1 MLECK
6 TWVRLHDSNQ
16 LNTLANKSFAH
27 ADYALFLSPTFEPRS
42 FAQGLLNGT
51 APTTASTNTGISS
64 SLNPLNKGKV
74 ASEEAA
80 AVDQAESWTLDKRS
94 LEALQQLGLST
105 ASGSNHAGGSNSE
118 SKALERT
125 PSSSNHY
132 NAFSRTSSGPGDVSA
147 ALSKLSFAVDDLN
160 KQLRSEINTH
170 HSALLVQAGS
180 VSSLEENLRQIR
192 GGLDEVESSA
202 DRLRRKI
209 ALPYETL
216 STSLTRLAKLQGASD
231 LARRASRFVVL
242 ARRLDVQMA
251 DLNAANTR
259 ASQTRTNGTTSGRT
273 TPNGVMSKDAGD
285 RDGGERALSEAA
297 LTLAELGMYMLSACR
312 LGGLTYLAPH
322 ADVLMDASESEIEG
336 QPKLPSIRNI
346 QAIEHHFPAVE
357 ANRARVVD
365 EMEVMVRRG
374 LQELVSL
381 SYVRMSSRVLR

>member
-1 MLECK
+1 MP
-6 TWVRLHDSNQ
+6 
-16 LNTLANKSFAH
+16 
-27 ADYALFLSPTFEPRS
+27 DYALFLSPSFEPRS

-51 APTTASTNTGISS
+51 STTATAVASTSN
-64 SLNPLNKGKV
+64 LNAHSASTQAQDLNKTTPAG
-74 ASEEAA
+74 AGAEAE
-80 AVDQAESWTLDKRS
+80 QPPWSLDKRS
-94 LEALQQLGLST
+94 LEALQQLGLSGSST
-105 ASGSNHAGGSNSE
+105 AGSSQ
-118 SKALERT
+118 SKPADKQ
-125 PSSSNHY
+125 SSTSSHY

-209 ALPYETL
+209 SVPYDTL
-216 STSLTRLAKLQGASD
+216 STSLTRLAKLQRASD

-259 ASQTRTNGTTSGRT
+259 ASQPRTNGNASGRT
-273 TPNGVMSKDAGD
+273 TPNGALSKDMND

-297 LTLAELGMYMLSACR
+297 LTLAELGEKTSFIPVKQHSAETMQSACI
-312 LGGLTYLAPH
+312 
-322 ADVLMDASESEIEG
+322 DVLMDPSESSDEG
-336 QPKLPSIRNI
+336 EAKIPSIRNI

-374 LQELVSL
+374 LQDLVRCHLLLQNLYSTDL
-381 SYVRMSSRVLR
+381 TGFLNL

>member
-1 MLECK
+1 MQTSQIPLLIK
-6 TWVRLHDSNQ
+6 ASR
-16 LNTLANKSFAH
+16 H

-51 APTTASTNTGISS
+51 APSTASTTTGIPS
-64 SLNPLNKGKV
+64 SLDPLNKGKG
-74 ASEEAA
+74 ASAEAT
-80 AVDQAESWTLDKRS
+80 AVDQAEPWTLDKRS

-105 ASGSNHAGGSNSE
+105 ASGSSHAGGSNSQ

-125 PSSSNHY
+125 SSSANHY

-216 STSLTRLAKLQGASD
+216 STSLTRLAKLQRASD

-273 TPNGVMSKDAGD
+273 TPNGVMSKDTGE

-297 LTLAELGMYMLSACR
+297 LTLAELGMYTLSACR
-312 LGGLTYLAPH
+312 F
-322 ADVLMDASESEIEG
+322 E
-336 QPKLPSIRNI
+336 
-346 QAIEHHFPAVE
+346 
-357 ANRARVVD
+357 
-365 EMEVMVRRG
+365 
-374 LQELVSL
+374 SL
-381 SYVRMSSRVLR
+381 SYLRILQTYSWMLLIVR

>member
-1 MLECK
+1 MP
-6 TWVRLHDSNQ
+6 
-16 LNTLANKSFAH
+16 
-27 ADYALFLSPTFEPRS
+27 DYALFLSPTFEPRS

-51 APTTASTNTGISS
+51 ATTTASANTGTSS
-64 SLNPLNKGKV
+64 SLDPLGKGKG
-74 ASEEAA
+74 ASEDTGAA
-80 AVDQAESWTLDKRS
+80 APSAEQAEAWTLDKRS

-105 ASGSNHAGGSNSE
+105 SSATNSLTGGSNAQ
-118 SKALERT
+118 SKATEKIA
-125 PSSSNHY
+125 SSSNHY

-209 ALPYETL
+209 ALPYGTL
-216 STSLTRLAKLQGASD
+216 STSLTRLAKLQRASD

-251 DLNAANTR
+251 ELNAANTR
-259 ASQTRTNGTTSGRT
+259 ASQTRTNGTASGRT
-273 TPNGVMSKDAGD
+273 TPNGVLSKDTSE

-297 LTLAELGMYMLSACR
+297 LTLAELGM
-312 LGGLTYLAPH
+312 
-322 ADVLMDASESEIEG
+322 
-336 QPKLPSIRNI
+336 
-346 QAIEHHFPAVE
+346 
-357 ANRARVVD
+357 
-365 EMEVMVRRG
+365 
-374 LQELVSL
+374 
-381 SYVRMSSRVLR
+381 